1 MRGRGAG
8 RRFPAVFA
16 ADDGQG
22 PMTYLWD
29 FAPVLARSGLLL
41 TGLINTVEIAVVSIV
56 LGVVIGLI
64 LVFLRLA
71 PRRVLSC
78 PATILIEFYRNTP
91 PIVHFFWFFYALP
104 VVANISLDPFV
115 AAVLALSTQS
125 GAFYAEVFRGGIVS
139 IERGQW
145 EGAKALGMKQ
155 SQLMRRVIIPQAL
168 TRMFAPFVERSF
180 ELTKTTA
187 LASTL
192 AYADLMYQAMLVN
205 SETFRPLEVY
215 TTIALMYVVLL
226 VSASALA
233 RFAEARM
240 TAYRQ

>member
-1 MRGRGAG
+1 
-8 RRFPAVFA
+8 
-16 ADDGQG
+16 
-22 PMTYLWD
+22 MTYLWD
-29 FAPVLARSGLLL
+29 FAPVLARSDLLVA
-41 TGLINTVEIAVVSIV
+41 GLINTVEIAVISIAF
-56 LGVVIGLI
+56 GVVIGLI
-64 LVFLRLA
+64 LAFLK
-71 PRRVLSC
+71 LSPKRALSY

-104 VVANISLDPFV
+104 VIANISLDPLV
-115 AAVLALSTQS
+115 AAILALSTQS

-139 IERGQW
+139 VERGQW

-155 SQLMRRVIIPQAL
+155 SQLMRRVVLPQAL
-168 TRMFAPFVERSF
+168 TRMFSPFVERSF

-226 VSASALA
+226 VFASTLA

-240 TAYRQ
+240 TAYRR